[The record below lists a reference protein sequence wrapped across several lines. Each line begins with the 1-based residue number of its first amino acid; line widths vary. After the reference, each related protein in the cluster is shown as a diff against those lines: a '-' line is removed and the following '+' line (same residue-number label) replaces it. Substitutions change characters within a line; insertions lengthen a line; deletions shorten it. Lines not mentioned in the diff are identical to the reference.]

1 MVEHMKKTV
10 IAIASLLVI
19 CIVLIGSLFIYKT
32 SMVQNV
38 FDEMYY
44 AESQGILKPTRTSF
58 YTVQAIENQ
67 SYTSIY
73 QQEGVSTFTV
83 DSAQLLAG
91 ETFEV
96 LVYSAEGEVC
106 FLYAVSTSNGSLYFT
121 MGYSIKTKELGVSS
135 VLLEEYTD
143 NSGEYFVDTTEKAI
157 VDEFL
162 GSNAL
167 TQEQV
172 ATRAQ
177 DIVLNVLAPSW
188 IEGNDER
195 TRFYKED
202 IGRYTTNL

>member
-1 MVEHMKKTV
+1 MKKTV

-121 MGYSIKTKELGVSS
+121 MGYSIKTKELGISS
-135 VLLEEYTD
+135 VLLEEYTA

-157 VDEFL
+157 
-162 GSNAL
+162 
-167 TQEQV
+167 
-172 ATRAQ
+172 
-177 DIVLNVLAPSW
+177 
-188 IEGNDER
+188 
-195 TRFYKED
+195 
-202 IGRYTTNL
+202 